1 MRLDAY
7 LASAG
12 KARSRTHA
20 ASLIREGCVTVNG
33 RSAAKPALEIGEGDI
48 VEVLSPE
55 VSFVS
60 RGGLKLHGALE
71 SLALDVTGL
80 DCADI
85 GASTGGF
92 TDCLLSRGAAHI
104 TAVDT
109 GSGQLAP
116 SLASDPRVTNLE
128 NCNARY
134 MTPETV
140 GGKKDLAV
148 ADVSFIS
155 QTLIIPAVAGILKE
169 NGKYIC
175 LVKPQFEC
183 GREAL
188 NKNGIVRDK
197 KYHLAALRKVYAAL
211 LESGLYP
218 VAVLRSS
225 ITGGD
230 GNSEFLFLAETAC
243 GEDTEIKKRI
253 VSDVQMQEVVYD
265 KDA

>member
-7 LASAG
+7 LSANH

-20 ASLIREGCVTVNG
+20 AALIKDGCVSVNG
-33 RSAAKPALEIGEGDI
+33 KTAAKPSLEVSETDEIT
-48 VEVLSPE
+48 VVQPE
-55 VSFVS
+55 VAFVS

-71 SLALDVTGL
+71 ALALDVTGV

-92 TDCLLSRGAAHI
+92 TDCLLSRGASHV
-104 TAVDT
+104 TAVDS
-109 GSGQLAP
+109 GSGQLAET
-116 SLASDPRVTNLE
+116 LREDPRVTNLE

-134 MTPETV
+134 MTVETV
-140 GGKKDLAV
+140 GGRKDLV
-148 ADVSFIS
+148 VSDVSFIS
-155 QTLIIPAVAGILKE
+155 QTLLIPAISAILKPA
-169 NGKYIC
+169 GTYIC

-197 KYHLAALRKVYAAL
+197 KFHLAALRKVFGAL
-211 LESGLYP
+211 TENGFVP
-218 VAVLRSS
+218 QAVLRSS
-225 ITGGD
+225 IQGGD
-230 GNSEFLFLAETAC
+230 GNTEFLMLSVLPEDRGTDSRMITDAEL
-243 GEDTEIKKRI
+243 R
-253 VSDVQMQEVVYD
+253 EVVYG

>member
-7 LASAG
+7 LAANAY
-12 KARSRTHA
+12 ARSRTHA
-20 ASLIREGCVTVNG
+20 ASLIKEGLVSVNG
-33 RSAAKPALEIGEGDI
+33 KPAAKPAM
-48 VEVLSPE
+48 EVTETDSVTVVQPE
-55 VSFVS
+55 VAYVS

-71 SLALDVTGL
+71 ELKMDVAGL

-92 TDCLLSRGAAHI
+92 TDCLLQRGASHV
-104 TAVDT
+104 TAVDS
-109 GSGQLAP
+109 GSGQLAE
-116 SLASDPRVTNLE
+116 SLRNHPQVTNLE

-134 MTPETV
+134 MTEETV
-140 GGKKDLAV
+140 GGRKDLAV

-155 QTLIIPAVAGILKE
+155 QTLLIPAIAGILKP
-169 NGKYIC
+169 GGRYIC

-197 KYHLAALRKVYAAL
+197 KFHLAALRKVRDSL
-211 LESGLYP
+211 TESGFIP
-218 VAVLRSS
+218 TKVLRSS
-225 ITGGD
+225 IQGGD
-230 GNSEFLFLAETAC
+230 GNTEFLILSVLPEEHAENMA
-243 GEDTEIKKRI
+243 TEII
-253 VSDVQMQEVVYD
+253 SDAQVREVVYD

>member
-7 LASAG
+7 LADRG
-12 KARSRTHA
+12 DARSRTHG
-20 ASLIREGCVTVNG
+20 ASLIKEGCVTVNG
-33 RSAAKPALEIGEGDI
+33 KIATKPAMEIHVSDT
-48 VEVLSPE
+48 VTVVPPE
-55 VSFVS
+55 VAYVS

-71 SLALDVTGL
+71 SWGIDVTGL
-80 DCADI
+80 SCVDI

-92 TDCLLSRGAAHI
+92 TDCLLSHGAAHV

-109 GSGQLAP
+109 GCGQLAP
-116 SLASDPRVTNLE
+116 SLVEDPRVTNLE

-134 MTPETV
+134 MTAETV
-140 GGKKDLAV
+140 GGRKDLAV

-155 QTLIIPAVAGILKE
+155 QTLLIPAVASILADD
-169 NGKYIC
+169 GMYIC

-197 KYHLAALRKVYAAL
+197 KHHLTALRKVHTAL
-211 LESGLYP
+211 LSAGLVP
-218 VAVLRSS
+218 QKVILSS

-230 GNSEFLFLAETAC
+230 GNTEFLFLSKRTDRQ
-243 GEDTEIKKRI
+243 EDMTKVVTDMDMR
-253 VSDVQMQEVVYD
+253 EVVYG

>member
-7 LASAG
+7 LAATG
-12 KARSRTHA
+12 NARSRTHA
-20 ASLIREGCVTVNG
+20 AALIKEGCVQING
-33 RSAAKPALEIGEGDI
+33 QTAAKAAA
-48 VEVLSPE
+48 EVHDTDTVTVVPPE
-55 VSFVS
+55 VAYVS

-71 SLALDVTGL
+71 AWQIDVNGL
-80 DCADI
+80 VCADI

-92 TDCLLSRGAAHI
+92 TDCLLTHGAAHV

-109 GSGQLAP
+109 GTGQLSP
-116 SLASDPRVTNLE
+116 TLAADPRVTNLE

-140 GGKKDLAV
+140 GGQKDLAV

-155 QTLIIPAVAGILKE
+155 QTLLIPAVASILKE
-169 NGKYIC
+169 NGRYIC

-197 KYHLAALRKVYAAL
+197 KHHLAALRRVHTAL
-211 LESGLYP
+211 TEAGLSP
-218 VAVLRSS
+218 IRVIGSS

-230 GNSEFLFLAETAC
+230 GNTEFLFLAQLSQE
-243 GEDTEIKKRI
+243 KRTDI
-253 VSDVQMQEVVYD
+253 VSDAQMREVVYG